1 MVPTEHF
8 LAGFLA
14 GEPLERCLMLGSA
27 CGTLSTR
34 STGGTAGQA
43 TMAEALELVGEMET
57 SS

>member
-1 MVPTEHF
+1 
-8 LAGFLA
+8 
-14 GEPLERCLMLGSA
+14 MLGSA

-57 SS
+57 PS